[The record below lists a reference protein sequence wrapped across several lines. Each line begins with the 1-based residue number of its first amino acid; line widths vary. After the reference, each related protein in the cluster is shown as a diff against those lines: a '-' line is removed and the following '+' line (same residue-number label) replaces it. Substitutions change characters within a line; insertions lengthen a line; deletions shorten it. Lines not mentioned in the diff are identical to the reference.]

1 MVAIENVILA
11 AVTVFA
17 VALTAVALLAWRRSR
32 DGHLL
37 FLTAAFVVFAAKGLF
52 LTAALFLGWTDL
64 LQLILVSGAL
74 DLAILALFYGFT
86 LRR

>member
-1 MVAIENVILA
+1 M
-11 AVTVFA
+11 VFA
-17 VALTAVALLAWRRSR
+17 V
-32 DGHLL
+32 
-37 FLTAAFVVFAAKGLF
+37 KGLF

-74 DLAILALFYGFT
+74 DLAILTLFDGFT